1 MIGSYIISITF
12 VVILLLAAL
21 SDARRFLIPN
31 IYPVAM
37 ILLFVAARFTG
48 FQFGDVLW
56 SHLIHFCIALAVGIG
71 LFYFRWFGGGDVKLY
86 ASIAL
91 WFGISDALLLL
102 VITTVTGAAIV
113 IVRMIWFGANT
124 FLGGDSGGTRKTR
137 LFERRIAYG
146 IPIAVGGVSSF
157 FLIH

>member
-1 MIGSYIISITF
+1 MIGSYIISVTF
-12 VVILLLAAL
+12 AVILLLAAL

-37 ILLFVAARFTG
+37 ILLFVTASFTG
-48 FQFGDVLW
+48 FQFDDVLW
-56 SHLIHFCIALAVGIG
+56 SHLLHFGIALVVGIG

-91 WFGISDALLLL
+91 WFGISHALLLL
-102 VITTVTGAAIV
+102 VMTTVTGAAIV
-113 IVRMIWFGANT
+113 VLRMTWFAAST
-124 FLGGDSGGTRKTR
+124 FLGGDSGGTRKTK

-146 IPIAVGGVSSF
+146 IPIAVGGISSF
-157 FLIH
+157 FLVY